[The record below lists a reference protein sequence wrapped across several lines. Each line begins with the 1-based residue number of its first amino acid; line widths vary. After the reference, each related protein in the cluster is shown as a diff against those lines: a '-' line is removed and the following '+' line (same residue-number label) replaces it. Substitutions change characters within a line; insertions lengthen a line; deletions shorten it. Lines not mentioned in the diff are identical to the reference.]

1 MAGLS
6 ASVEARSS
14 CREFFEAPRNA
25 TILTSIRR
33 AASPPLSH
41 RRHRRS
47 YTISTPLEARLS
59 AYPSAFQPIPARKP
73 TPGPGREDKENQPPV
88 PHVSATSLPREDG
101 DPGATVKKAGS
112 ADIPSRPRI
121 FHTTS
126 IHNDRFL
133 DLPPLPAA
141 WETHHDRAIC
151 LLDSRNY
158 SHSAIVVKLR
168 RCFPELRGV
177 LTPLMIDKRLRI
189 LDQNVDLDYWRTGLN
204 AKTTPRPTEVVD
216 DDTPKKRKRAKV
228 CQISSVLL
236 PTPC

>member
-1 MAGLS
+1 MAF
-6 ASVEARSS
+6 R
-14 CREFFEAPRNA
+14 C
-25 TILTSIRR
+25 TDSICRR
-33 AASPPLSH
+33 ASSPPSAH

-47 YTISTPLEARLS
+47 YTISTPPEVRV
-59 AYPSAFQPIPARKP
+59 SAFPSPLLPIPTRKP
-73 TPGPGREDKENQPPV
+73 TPGPGLENKENEPPSK
-88 PHVSATSLPREDG
+88 HASTVSVSREDG
-101 DPGATVKKAGS
+101 HSDADAKKAG
-112 ADIPSRPRI
+112 AVREPPRPRI

-158 SHSAIVVKLR
+158 SHAAIVVKLR

-204 AKTTPRPTEVVD
+204 AKTTPRPAEVVN

-228 CQISSVLL
+228 RHVSAVI
-236 PTPC
+236 